1 MTDRKLL
8 IGPSNS
14 DVVEVRFVDNG
25 LLSYV
30 AADGGREQ
38 TAVDVEELELRV
50 DALSKGLAAARESD
64 EELEVKDEDDVRTDG
79 GEDCE
84 EADRC

>member
-1 MTDRKLL
+1 M
-8 IGPSNS
+8 S
-14 DVVEVRFVDNG
+14 DSD
-25 LLSYV
+25 
-30 AADGGREQ
+30 Q

-64 EELEVKDEDDVRTDG
+64 EELELRVDTLSKGLAAARESIYELKDDLEAERQERRLDPADQ
-79 GEDCE
+79 